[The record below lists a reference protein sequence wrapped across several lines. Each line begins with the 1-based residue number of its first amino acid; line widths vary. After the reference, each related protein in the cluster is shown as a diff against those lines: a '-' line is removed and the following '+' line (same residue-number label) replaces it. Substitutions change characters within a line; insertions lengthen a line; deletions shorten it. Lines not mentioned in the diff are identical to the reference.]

1 MASAPAQYVWM
12 NGTCVPWTEA
22 KIHVNSPAVLTGAN
36 VFEGI
41 RGYAS
46 PEEGQVYVF
55 RLPEHLARL
64 WQSMKVMRMSPRF
77 SREEL
82 AAACTGLVF
91 KNGFREDV
99 QIRPTVYF
107 GEGAIYAYKPE
118 AIKTE
123 AFILAT
129 PRRST
134 LDDEKGITCA
144 VSAWRR
150 ISDNVMP
157 PRVKAGANYHQGRL
171 VTVQANMDGYDS
183 AILLNDRGK
192 VSEGPGACLMI
203 VRDGR
208 PIMPPISAD
217 LLESITRS
225 TLVELCAAEMGLQVA
240 ERDVDRTELYL
251 ADEVFFCGSA
261 WEVTPITSVDRFP
274 VGDGTI
280 GPVTRQLRQLY
291 RDAVCGRLPQ
301 YRRWLTPVY

>member
-1 MASAPAQYVWM
+1 MGRSAAQCVWM
-12 NGTCVPWTEA
+12 NGEYLPWGDA
-22 KIHVNSPAVLTGAN
+22 KIHVNSPAVFTGAS

-41 RGYAS
+41 RGYAGG
-46 PEEGQVYVF
+46 EAGQVYVF
-55 RLPEHLARL
+55 RLPEHLGRL
-64 WQSMKVMRMSPRF
+64 WQSMKIMRMHPAF
-77 SREEL
+77 TREEM
-82 AAACTGLVF
+82 AVACTGIVARNAF
-91 KNGFREDV
+91 HEDV

-107 GEGAIYAYKPE
+107 GEGPIYAYKPDKI
-118 AIKTE
+118 ATE
-123 AFILAT
+123 AFVLST

-134 LDDEKGITCA
+134 LDDEKGIACS

-171 VTVQANMDGYDS
+171 ATVQALEDGYDGT
-183 AILLNDRGK
+183 ILLNDRGK
-192 VSEGPGACLMI
+192 VSEGPGACLVI
-203 VRDGR
+203 VRDGV

-225 TLVELCAAEMGLQVA
+225 TLMELCAVEMGLRVV

-251 ADEVFFCGSA
+251 AEEVFFCGSA

-274 VGDGTI
+274 VGDGAI
-280 GPVTRQLRQLY
+280 GPVTRRLRQLY
-291 RDAVCGRLPQ
+291 RDAVRGRLPQ

>member
-1 MASAPAQYVWM
+1 MAGAPAQYIWM
-12 NGTCVPWTEA
+12 NGEYVPWAEA

-41 RGYAS
+41 RGYAN
-46 PEEGQVYVF
+46 PDEGQVYVF
-55 RLPEHLARL
+55 RLAEHMARL
-64 WQSMKVMRMSPRF
+64 WQSMKIMRMSLTF
-77 SREEL
+77 SREEM
-82 AAACTGLVF
+82 ATACTGVVAA
-91 KNGFREDV
+91 NGFREDV

-107 GEGAIYAYKPE
+107 GEGPIYAYKPE
-118 AIKTE
+118 KIATE
-123 AFILAT
+123 AFVLT
-129 PRRST
+129 TRRRST
-134 LDDEKGITCA
+134 LGDEKGIACC

-171 VTVQANMDGYDS
+171 VSVQAAEDGYDG

-192 VSEGPGACLMI
+192 VSEGPGACLML
-203 VRDGR
+203 VRDGV

-225 TLVELCAAEMGLQVA
+225 TLVELCAKEMGLAVV

-280 GPVTRQLRQLY
+280 GPVTQRLRQLY
-291 RDAVCGRLPQ
+291 HDAVRGRLPQ
-301 YRRWLTPVY
+301 YRRWLTSVY